1 MENDE
6 KILIERLIRGDELA
20 FRDLVEQNKKKIFY
34 LAYDFTG
41 NMHDAE
47 DISQE
52 VFIKVYS
59 RMKTFKRDSK
69 LSSWLYR
76 ITINACI
83 DKYRKKSVFH
93 KKFQVDKELEELPY
107 DSFEQGK
114 IEESPEMLVEAQS
127 IQRDISEAL
136 KKVSA
141 RERSVFILRHY
152 NHLSLNDI
160 SEILGISVGA
170 VKSFL
175 FRAIQKLRK
184 ELSIYRPNFKM
195 EVSND

>member
-6 KILIERLIRGDELA
+6 KSLMERLIRGEEVA
-20 FRDLVEQNKKKIFY
+20 FRELVEQNKKNIFY
-34 LAYDFTG
+34 LAYNFTG

-52 VFIKVYS
+52 VFIKVFR
-59 RMKTFKRDSK
+59 RMRTFKRDSK

-76 ITINACI
+76 ITINTCI

-93 KKFQVDKELEELPY
+93 KKMQVDKKLEEIPF
-107 DSFEQGK
+107 DSYEQGRIDK
-114 IEESPEMLVEAQS
+114 SPEKIVEAHR
-127 IQRDISEAL
+127 IQRDITEAL
-136 KKVSA
+136 KKVSP

-160 SEILGISVGA
+160 SKVLGISVGA

-184 ELSIYRPNFKM
+184 ELSIYQPNFQM
-195 EVSND
+195 EASNE

>member
-6 KILIERLIRGDELA
+6 KSLVERLIRGDELA
-20 FRDLVEQNKKKIFY
+20 FRDFVEQNKKKIFY

-52 VFIKVYS
+52 VFIKVYR

-76 ITINACI
+76 ITINTCI
-83 DKYRKKSVFH
+83 DKYRKKAVFH
-93 KKFQVDKELEELPY
+93 KKMQVEKELEEIPY
-107 DSFEQGK
+107 DSFDHEK
-114 IEESPEMLVEAQS
+114 LDESPERLVEAKS

-136 KKVSA
+136 KKVSS

-184 ELSIYRPNFKM
+184 ELTIYRPNFHM
-195 EVSND
+195 EVSNE